1 MKKITLACVL
11 SLICIF
17 GAGAFTYCA
26 AVDIADLVDSFQK
39 STDLQREQIL
49 KHNLNREISASGI
62 VSNAGEYDF
71 FDTVNDIQGTYY
83 QVITGQQ
90 LTKNNTPYQVIFLF
104 KDKDKAQNVNRGQN
118 IQKDGK
124 IIRMDDERLQIAVWI
139 FCGDMSDKDAALF
152 KKDQVFNN

>member
-1 MKKITLACVL
+1 
-11 SLICIF
+11 
-17 GAGAFTYCA
+17 
-26 AVDIADLVDSFQK
+26 
-39 STDLQREQIL
+39 
-49 KHNLNREISASGI
+49 ASGI

-104 KDKDKAQNVNRGQN
+104 KDKDKAQNVDRGQN

-124 IIRMDDERLQIAVWI
+124 IIKIDDERLQIALWI

-152 KKDQVFNN
+152 KKDQGTNN